1 MLKETE
7 LMEIKR
13 HQEKFIDDGIQPEIL
28 ELESPWN
35 LSYVITYTVYHGL
48 SSLYTVYDIP

>member
-28 ELESPWN
+28 ELESPWD
-35 LSYVITYTVYHGL
+35 LSYVIRYTVYHGL
-48 SSLYTVYDIP
+48 SSLYTVYDIS